1 MRSTLIRFTKNEYA
15 REFLEGHLY
24 LSSLAT
30 FWNIENNFED
40 QKDVCEGIAATVEK
54 TALPVETA
62 LQSVTA
68 FDVRCRLEAYGYC
81 KLLCFFRVD
90 ADFGI
95 IELPR
100 KEMNDFGDTV
110 IIIKDEKEFIQRILQ
125 AVRRSGGE
133 CITGDVRYHMP
144 VDSTRPDFRPVH
156 TITLASSGENGV
168 IPMQRLLNIAKT
180 VTKFG
185 CLDKSIGYANQKEW
199 RICYLPQKNDTEP
212 GRLEIGD
219 LSDVAELVPV
229 SELRKKLLQMN
240 PFHIPGTL
248 NIKRTNS
255 RGTLHY
261 KEFKE
266 KVEQIDGKCR
276 ILLDIG

>member
-1 MRSTLIRFTKNEYA
+1 MRSTLIRFTKKAYA
-15 REFLEGHLY
+15 QEFLKGHLY

-30 FWNIENNFED
+30 FWNIRNNFED
-40 QKDVCEGIAATVEK
+40 QKDICEGIAATIEK

-68 FDVRCRLEAYGYC
+68 FDVRCRLEAYQYC

-90 ADFGI
+90 ADQGI

-100 KEMNDFGDTV
+100 KEMDDFGDTV
-110 IIIKDEKEFIQRILQ
+110 IIIKDEREFIRRVVQ
-125 AVRRSGGE
+125 AVKKVGGE

-144 VDSTRPDFRPVH
+144 VDSTRPNYRPIH
-156 TITLASSGENGV
+156 TMTLESSGENGV
-168 IPMQRLLNIAKT
+168 MSMQRLMNMAKT

-185 CLDKSIGYANQKEW
+185 CLDKSIRYAKQKEW

-219 LSDVAELVPV
+219 LSDVAELVAV

-240 PFHIPGTL
+240 PFHFPGIM
-248 NIKRTNS
+248 NSKRTDS
-255 RGTLHY
+255 CGILHY

-266 KVEQIDGKCR
+266 KVEQIDGNCR